1 MNRICNYMD
10 EYGNCTEFFHHI
22 FTSKMNRC
30 LSTILTILSAV
41 TLASSQTP
49 SWYNLTG
56 KAYPQV
62 NKDNSVTFTF
72 YAPSAN
78 AVVLSLGRDYVMNRN
93 ENGLWSV
100 TSDPQEYGF
109 HYYSLKVGGLSFSD
123 PSVYAFYGCSRYS
136 SAVEVAENK
145 TDSQW
150 YLPKSN
156 VPHGAVRSVK
166 FWSGVCNEYRRMYV
180 YTPAGYETDPGRRYP
195 VLYLQHGGGE
205 DETGWICQGFADVIL
220 DNLIA
225 EGKAEPMIIV
235 MNNGYARIPESGDS
249 FSGFESMMTREVI
262 PLVDSRYRTIN
273 DHDSRAVAGLSWGAK
288 QAYDLGLGNK
298 DLFAYVGGFSG
309 MIVIGDFNF
318 TNPGFKDPLKLASA
332 YNGVFRDPVKFNS
345 DYKLLFIANG
355 ETEGTLLKDMH
366 EILSER
372 GISNIYYESQKTA
385 HEWLTWRR
393 SLHAFAQKLFK

>member
-1 MNRICNYMD
+1 
-10 EYGNCTEFFHHI
+10 
-22 FTSKMNRC
+22 
-30 LSTILTILSAV
+30 LTILSAV

-180 YTPAGYETDPGRRYP
+180 YTRQVMKPI
-195 VLYLQHGGGE
+195 L
-205 DETGWICQGFADVIL
+205 ADVIPYFIC
-220 DNLIA
+220 NMA
-225 EGKAEPMIIV
+225 EARMKLA
-235 MNNGYARIPESGDS
+235 GYARA
-249 FSGFESMMTREVI
+249 
-262 PLVDSRYRTIN
+262 SR
-273 DHDSRAVAGLSWGAK
+273 
-288 QAYDLGLGNK
+288 
-298 DLFAYVGGFSG
+298 
-309 MIVIGDFNF
+309 
-318 TNPGFKDPLKLASA
+318 
-332 YNGVFRDPVKFNS
+332 
-345 DYKLLFIANG
+345 
-355 ETEGTLLKDMH
+355 TLYW
-366 EILSER
+366 I
-372 GISNIYYESQKTA
+372 T
-385 HEWLTWRR
+385 
-393 SLHAFAQKLFK
+393 